1 MKKSCFVLLFVAM
14 FALVACNTP
23 NTTGNNGDDNNPP
36 TSEEVTFVNNLMAQ
50 YGEFDAETLIQGL
63 PGVWVLDAEYMYEEG
78 WQNIKSVNR
87 YKGDSYLEGDYIS
100 KIFTFTAD
108 GNCEYSVSYDE
119 NGAIID
125 NKSVFEWNY
134 ESESKKLVLSKE
146 SYSAQYTVSG
156 FSGEYIILDHIREV
170 YDAHADYRI
179 YYYTREIY
187 KRQAE

>member
-1 MKKSCFVLLFVAM
+1 MIL
-14 FALVACNTP
+14 
-23 NTTGNNGDDNNPP
+23 
-36 TSEEVTFVNNLMAQ
+36 
-50 YGEFDAETLIQGL
+50 
-63 PGVWVLDAEYMYEEG
+63 
-78 WQNIKSVNR
+78 
-87 YKGDSYLEGDYIS
+87 
-100 KIFTFTAD
+100 
-108 GNCEYSVSYDE
+108 SYDE

-187 KRQAE
+187 KRKAE